1 MIVEWRAKAR
11 EDRHSLFDRIAADN
25 PVAALELDDEIERK
39 TEALPG
45 RAGLYRPGRVRGTRE
60 LVLRP
65 NHILVYRVLKEAGV
79 IEIVRIVGARQD
91 YPAMPRK

>member
-11 EDRHSLFDRIAADN
+11 EERHSIFDYIAADN

-39 TEALPG
+39 TDALPG
-45 RAGLYRPGRVRGTRE
+45 HPELYRAGRVRGTRE
-60 LVLRP
+60 MVLGP
-65 NHILVYRVLKEAGV
+65 NYILVYRVLKQAGI

-91 YPAMPRK
+91 YPKGKRK

>member
-11 EDRHSLFDRIAADN
+11 EERHGIFDYIAADN

-39 TEALPG
+39 TEALPEHPE
-45 RAGLYRPGRVRGTRE
+45 LYRPGRVRGTRE
-60 LVLRP
+60 MVLGP
-65 NHILVYRVLKEAGV
+65 NYILVYRVLKQADI

-91 YPAMPRK
+91 YPKGKRK